1 MQFGEDC
8 IDPRETAGLHAAKAV
23 LPFDLLNFHSGHCI
37 MVIGL
42 FDNPPDDGV
51 ATRRLTT
58 DKRSGDRG
66 TAVPSTPQS
75 FSPEDPTVLA
85 RMISTVILAMS
96 AIVLV
101 SIPWA
106 MISAHSAPNQ
116 AGSVLDFTVKD
127 IDGKDVPLA
136 KFQGKVL
143 LIVNTASQCGYTPQ
157 YKGLQEIYQ
166 KYKDQGFEI
175 LAFPANEFGAQE
187 PGTDDQIKQF
197 CSSKYNVSFPL
208 FSKIV
213 VKGDGIHPLYKFLT
227 SETTDPKHAGAIPW
241 NFTKFLVSRKGEV
254 VGRYQPSVKP
264 ESSELGS
271 AIEKALAEK

>member
-1 MQFGEDC
+1 M
-8 IDPRETAGLHAAKAV
+8 IT
-23 LPFDLLNFHSGHCI
+23 
-37 MVIGL
+37 
-42 FDNPPDDGV
+42 
-51 ATRRLTT
+51 
-58 DKRSGDRG
+58 
-66 TAVPSTPQS
+66 
-75 FSPEDPTVLA
+75 FSA
-85 RMISTVILAMS
+85 LAMS
-96 AIVLV
+96 AALLV

-106 MISAHSAPNQ
+106 MVSAQTPSKKPT
-116 AGSVLDFTVKD
+116 SVLDFTMKD

-197 CSSKYNVSFPL
+197 CSSRFQVTFPL

-213 VKGDGIHPLYKFLT
+213 VKGKGIHPLYEFLT
-227 SETTDPKHAGAIPW
+227 SESTDPKHAGPIPW
-241 NFTKFLVSRKGEV
+241 NFAKFLVNRKGEV
-254 VGRYQPSVKP
+254 VSRFEPGIKP
-264 ESSELGS
+264 DSTELNG